1 MQLINLFAFAPLMA
15 SIADASPARPAPY
28 NGVQANSIPI
38 AISSPECGIYGYD
51 NTNSKTLITSV
62 KVNTVAK
69 CFTTCRQRQKCMSY
83 GFCTQSNTCSLYKVA
98 LRKHIKR
105 TNSSVIF
112 YDRGCK
118 NPAGPQSTRTT
129 TSSATSTTTATIEDP
144 ITATATTITVT
155 TTRSTTSA
163 RSTITGPVTIASTST
178 ASTSTASTSTAS
190 TSTASTSTASTSTAS
205 TSTASTSTASTITAS
220 TATAS
225 ISSTTTTT
233 SASATAT
240 PAPGAAF
247 TESLNS
253 AYNEVLF
260 GTNANVYDPRSDI
273 ASLAD
278 CEDLCA
284 ADTICVAVNFYR
296 ADDGDNVAGNCNLL
310 SNILSGSAVTS
321 NVDSARKN

>member
-129 TSSATSTTTATIEDP
+129 TSSATSTTTANIEDP

-190 TSTASTSTASTSTAS
+190 TSTAST
-205 TSTASTSTASTITAS
+205 I
-220 TATAS
+220 TAS
-225 ISSTTTTT
+225 ISSTMTTT

>member
-178 ASTSTASTSTAS
+178 ASTSTAST
-190 TSTASTSTASTSTAS
+190 
-205 TSTASTSTASTITAS
+205 ITAS

>member
-1 MQLINLFAFAPLMA
+1 MQFINLFAFSPLMA
-15 SIADASPARPAPY
+15 SIADASPALPAPY

-118 NPAGPQSTRTT
+118 NPASPQSTRTT
-129 TSSATSTTTATIEDP
+129 TSSATSTTTANIEDP

-190 TSTASTSTASTSTAS
+190 TSTAST
-205 TSTASTSTASTITAS
+205 I
-220 TATAS
+220 TAS
-225 ISSTTTTT
+225 ISSTMTTT

>member
-1 MQLINLFAFAPLMA
+1 MQLINLIAFAPLMA
-15 SIADASPARPAPY
+15 SIADASPARPASY
-28 NGVQANSIPI
+28 NGVKTNSIPI
-38 AISSPECGIYGYD
+38 VISNPECGIYGYD

-62 KVNTVAK
+62 KVNTVAQ
-69 CFTTCRQRQKCMSY
+69 CSTTCRQRQKCMSY

-118 NPAGPQSTRTT
+118 NPSAPQSTRTT
-129 TSSATSTTTATIEDP
+129 TSPATTA
-144 ITATATTITVT
+144 
-155 TTRSTTSA
+155 STNT
-163 RSTITGPVTIASTST
+163 ASTSTASTSTASTSTASTTT

-190 TSTASTSTASTSTAS
+190 TSTASTSTASTSTS
-205 TSTASTSTASTITAS
+205 P
-220 TATAS
+220 

-233 SASATAT
+233 SASATTT
-240 PAPGAAF
+240 PIPGAAF

-284 ADTICVAVNFYR
+284 ADTTCVAVNFYR
-296 ADDGDNVAGNCNLL
+296 ADDGDNVTGNCNLF
-310 SNILSGSAVTS
+310 SNTLSGSAVTS